1 MLYAKLT
8 TPIQYVDQIDPLNPV
23 TKQATHLTVKAN
35 QYQLGANTA
44 SFSAVFGSVQ
54 LDENDEITGFVPI
67 FQISHQ
73 LTGTDLSGWGTDDS
87 VIFTKIAQAKQFTIQ
102 EFVNA

>member
-35 QYQLGANTA
+35 QYQLGSSSA

-54 LDENDEITGFVPI
+54 LDQNGEITSFMPI
-67 FQISHQ
+67 FQISHE